1 MRLAP
6 GVEEEMQPQRE
17 PMSKG
22 RLEAFT
28 DGVIAVII
36 TILVLELHAPEGG
49 GWRGWRP
56 LLLPMLIYG
65 VGFQLTAAMW
75 LLHHNTMVR
84 LHHVNRK
91 VIWANFIFLVLLSL
105 FPVTVQAISLHSR
118 DPVAIAVFCFNAML
132 CGFSLMLMRVAAARD
147 HAEDEKFQQW
157 SARRRWLA
165 FVGLGSVM
173 LAMFAAF
180 ESTYLALALIATTF
194 VLVLWTG

>member
-1 MRLAP
+1 
-6 GVEEEMQPQRE
+6 MQPQRE

-36 TILVLELHAPEGG
+36 TILVLELRAPAAP
-49 GWRGWRP
+49 GWRGWAP
-56 LLLPMLIYG
+56 VLLPMLIYG
-65 VGFQLTAAMW
+65 LGFQLTAAMW
-75 LLHHNTMVR
+75 LLHHNTMVLLR
-84 LHHVNRK
+84 HVNRK

-105 FPVTVQAISLHSR
+105 FPVTVQAVSLHPHDSV
-118 DPVAIAVFCFNAML
+118 DIAVFCFNAML
-132 CGFSLMLMRVAAARD
+132 CGFALMLIRLAAAHD
-147 HAEDEKFQQW
+147 HAEDEDFQQW

-173 LAMFAAF
+173 AAMFAAF
-180 ESTYLALALIATTF
+180 VSPYLALGLIATTF